1 MPLSEGHPELS
12 DSFWGNL
19 TFFATGMI
27 AQAVDMREL
36 HRLRIKSRTNDSID
50 VALPQQIHLPSIQL
64 ALSAMFPSIGYGSP
78 ESEDRQSWANNIV
91 TIRFKGIESC
101 DDRMACVSE
110 AVLRVRKPSKFATLK
125 GTVDRNLSY
134 NAKLGEF
141 CLRIQHAVGEPV
153 LAILKSRI
161 KAIDRFVNFLEAMD
175 KAKGSIVSEL
185 VTLKEIRFLYQ
196 TSESKQWRITLDLS
210 KDDIAINIDRGNP
223 HLRVVDL
230 MQQLVNSDGGI
241 GALMGWLPASLQALE
256 AISTIETRWEGLQS
270 KRVGQVEFAMKTLS
284 WLSVQYTFVGRQPK
298 QVILQ
303 VRTKARRGEAWWHI
317 WRSDGGVMATPGDVY
332 TSALKTVWDG
342 RGEGWMG
349 LSTGAAAHSRSGI
362 VAMLLAVDDAMQT
375 VITEAGSATQSS
387 KLSPPQSKTKS
398 QHSSNNIVVLD

>member
-1 MPLSEGHPELS
+1 
-12 DSFWGNL
+12 
-19 TFFATGMI
+19 MI

-36 HRLRIKSRTNDSID
+36 HRLHIKSRTNGSID
-50 VALPQQIHLPSIQL
+50 LALPQQIHLPSIQV
-64 ALSAMFPSIGYGSP
+64 ALSAMFPSMVYNGSP
-78 ESEDRQSWANNIV
+78 ESESRQPWANNIV
-91 TIRFKGIESC
+91 TIRFKGIESS
-101 DDRMACVSE
+101 DDSMACVSE
-110 AVLRVRKPSKFATLK
+110 AVLRVHKPSKFATLK

-153 LAILKSRI
+153 LGILKSRI

-210 KDDIAINIDRGNP
+210 KDEIAINIDRGNP

-256 AISTIETRWEGLQS
+256 AISTIETRWEDLQS
-270 KRVGQVEFAMKTLS
+270 KRIGQVEFAMKTLS
-284 WLSVQYTFVGRQPK
+284 WLSVQYTFAGQQPT

-317 WRSDGGVMATPGDVY
+317 WRSDDGVMATPGDVY

-362 VAMLLAVDDAMQT
+362 VAMLLAVDDAMQA
-375 VITEAGSATQSS
+375 VITEVGSATQSS
-387 KLSPPQSKTKS
+387 KLSPPQGKTKS
-398 QHSSNNIVVLD
+398 QHSSNVVVLD